1 MLVLTLL
8 ALLAQ
13 YAEQAGSM
21 QLSHVR
27 PSVCQTIRCSFA
39 RRCCG
44 FAVFGRVARRYRSI
58 AAQPAVSSTARNSQR
73 GQYSI
78 VSQGTR
84 LSTDLLLLVQPNS
97 VLAET
102 ETRCR
107 ISQLDDAVAS

>member
-1 MLVLTLL
+1 MLMLTLL

-21 QLSHVR
+21 QLSRVR
-27 PSVCQTIRCSFA
+27 PSVRLSVVPFA

-58 AAQPAVSSTARNSQR
+58 AAQPAVSSTARSIQR
-73 GQYSI
+73 GQYSV

-97 VLAET
+97 ALVET